1 MKKEFGT
8 ENNHSQ
14 NRKST
19 PIPSDGFI
27 APYTP
32 PGSMSAPD
40 RAELQQ
46 IAQLVE
52 MNRERLQVLE
62 QQVHRLEEVRLEQ
75 VRAIMSLEAIPDDGA
90 SDVMIPLGGG
100 VQIIADVSAEA
111 GAVVDIG
118 SGIQAERTRAE
129 ALEMLNSRNQE
140 LMQLMD
146 QMKTEFDETEKVVLD
161 LANQFND
168 GVAVLEGGSS
178 EEVTTPVE
186 QTETPPPSTKR
197 RRRKRGTDLTL
208 DD

>member
-1 MKKEFGT
+1 
-8 ENNHSQ
+8 
-14 NRKST
+14 
-19 PIPSDGFI
+19 
-27 APYTP
+27 
-32 PGSMSAPD
+32 MSAPD

-52 MNRERLQVLE
+52 MNRERLQALE

-75 VRAIMSLEAIPDDGA
+75 VRAIMSLEAIPEDGA
-90 SDVMIPLGGG
+90 TDVMIPLGGG

-118 SGIQAERTRAE
+118 SGIQAERTRVE

-146 QMKTEFDETEKVVLD
+146 QMKTEFDEKEKVVLD

-168 GVAVLEGGSS
+168 GVATLQEDAT
-178 EEVTTPVE
+178 EEAPPSPS
-186 QTETPPPSTKR
+186 QTETPSPKR

>member
-1 MKKEFGT
+1 MG
-8 ENNHSQ
+8 
-14 NRKST
+14 
-19 PIPSDGFI
+19 
-27 APYTP
+27 
-32 PGSMSAPD
+32 APD

-75 VRAIMSLEAIPDDGA
+75 VRAIMSLEAIPEDGA

-111 GAVVDIG
+111 GAEVDIG

-168 GVAVLEGGSS
+168 GVATLQEDAT
-178 EEVTTPVE
+178 EEAPPSPS
-186 QTETPPPSTKR
+186 QTETPSPKR

>member
-1 MKKEFGT
+1 MG
-8 ENNHSQ
+8 
-14 NRKST
+14 
-19 PIPSDGFI
+19 
-27 APYTP
+27 
-32 PGSMSAPD
+32 APD

-75 VRAIMSLEAIPDDGA
+75 VRAIMSLEAIPEEGA
-90 SDVMIPLGGG
+90 SDVMIPIGGG

-118 SGIQAERTRAE
+118 SGIQAERTRVE

-168 GVAVLEGGSS
+168 GVATLQEDAT
-178 EEVTTPVE
+178 EEAPPSPS
-186 QTETPPPSTKR
+186 QTETPSPKR

>member
-1 MKKEFGT
+1 
-8 ENNHSQ
+8 
-14 NRKST
+14 
-19 PIPSDGFI
+19 
-27 APYTP
+27 
-32 PGSMSAPD
+32 MSAPD

-52 MNRERLQVLE
+52 MNRERLQALE

-75 VRAIMSLEAIPDDGA
+75 VRAIMSLEAIPEDGA
-90 SDVMIPLGGG
+90 TDVMIPLGGG
-100 VQIIADVSAEA
+100 VQIVADVSAEA

-118 SGIQAERTRAE
+118 SGIQAERSRVE

-168 GVAVLEGGSS
+168 GVATLQEDAT
-178 EEVTTPVE
+178 EEAPPSPS
-186 QTETPPPSTKR
+186 QTETPSPKR

>member
-1 MKKEFGT
+1 
-8 ENNHSQ
+8 
-14 NRKST
+14 
-19 PIPSDGFI
+19 
-27 APYTP
+27 
-32 PGSMSAPD
+32 MSAPD

-75 VRAIMSLEAIPDDGA
+75 VRAIMSLEAIPEDGA

-186 QTETPPPSTKR
+186 QPETPPPSPKR

>member
-1 MKKEFGT
+1 
-8 ENNHSQ
+8 
-14 NRKST
+14 
-19 PIPSDGFI
+19 
-27 APYTP
+27 
-32 PGSMSAPD
+32 MSAPD

-52 MNRERLQVLE
+52 MNRERLQALE

-75 VRAIMSLEAIPDDGA
+75 VRAIMSLEAIPEDGA
-90 SDVMIPLGGG
+90 TDVMIPLGGG

-118 SGIQAERTRAE
+118 SGIQAERTRVE
-129 ALEMLNSRNQE
+129 ALELLNSRNQE

-168 GVAVLEGGSS
+168 GVATLQEDAT
-178 EEVTTPVE
+178 EEAPPSPS
-186 QTETPPPSTKR
+186 QTETPSPKR

>member
-1 MKKEFGT
+1 MG
-8 ENNHSQ
+8 
-14 NRKST
+14 
-19 PIPSDGFI
+19 
-27 APYTP
+27 
-32 PGSMSAPD
+32 APD

-75 VRAIMSLEAIPDDGA
+75 VRAIMSLEAIPEEGA
-90 SDVMIPLGGG
+90 SDVMIPIGGG

-186 QTETPPPSTKR
+186 QPETPPPSPKR

>member
-1 MKKEFGT
+1 MG
-8 ENNHSQ
+8 
-14 NRKST
+14 
-19 PIPSDGFI
+19 
-27 APYTP
+27 
-32 PGSMSAPD
+32 APD

-75 VRAIMSLEAIPDDGA
+75 VRAIMSLEAIPEEGA
-90 SDVMIPLGGG
+90 SDVMIPIGGG

-118 SGIQAERTRAE
+118 SGIQAERTRVE

-186 QTETPPPSTKR
+186 QPETPPPSPKR

>member
-1 MKKEFGT
+1 
-8 ENNHSQ
+8 
-14 NRKST
+14 
-19 PIPSDGFI
+19 
-27 APYTP
+27 
-32 PGSMSAPD
+32 MSAPD

-52 MNRERLQVLE
+52 MNRERLQALE

-75 VRAIMSLEAIPDDGA
+75 VRAIMSLEAIPEDGA
-90 SDVMIPLGGG
+90 TDVMIPLGGG

-118 SGIQAERTRAE
+118 SGMQAERTRVE

-168 GVAVLEGGSS
+168 GVATLQEDAT
-178 EEVTTPVE
+178 EEAPPSPS
-186 QTETPPPSTKR
+186 QTETPSPKR

>member
-1 MKKEFGT
+1 MG
-8 ENNHSQ
+8 
-14 NRKST
+14 
-19 PIPSDGFI
+19 
-27 APYTP
+27 
-32 PGSMSAPD
+32 APD

-75 VRAIMSLEAIPDDGA
+75 VRAIMSLEAIPEDGA

-186 QTETPPPSTKR
+186 QPETPPPSPKR

>member
-1 MKKEFGT
+1 
-8 ENNHSQ
+8 
-14 NRKST
+14 
-19 PIPSDGFI
+19 
-27 APYTP
+27 
-32 PGSMSAPD
+32 MSAPD

-52 MNRERLQVLE
+52 MNRERLQALE

-75 VRAIMSLEAIPDDGA
+75 VRAIMSLEAIPEDGV

-168 GVAVLEGGSS
+168 GVATLQEDAT
-178 EEVTTPVE
+178 EEAPLSPS
-186 QTETPPPSTKR
+186 QTETPSPKR

>member
-1 MKKEFGT
+1 MGV
-8 ENNHSQ
+8 
-14 NRKST
+14 
-19 PIPSDGFI
+19 
-27 APYTP
+27 
-32 PGSMSAPD
+32 PD

-52 MNRERLQVLE
+52 MNRERLQALE

-75 VRAIMSLEAIPDDGA
+75 VRAIMSLEAIPEDGA
-90 SDVMIPLGGG
+90 TDVMIPLGGG
-100 VQIIADVSAEA
+100 VQIIADVSAKA

-118 SGIQAERTRAE
+118 SGIQAERTRVE

-168 GVAVLEGGSS
+168 GVATLQEDAT
-178 EEVTTPVE
+178 EEEPPTPSPS
-186 QTETPPPSTKR
+186 QTEALPPKR

>member
-1 MKKEFGT
+1 
-8 ENNHSQ
+8 
-14 NRKST
+14 
-19 PIPSDGFI
+19 
-27 APYTP
+27 
-32 PGSMSAPD
+32 MSAPD

-118 SGIQAERTRAE
+118 SGIQAERSRAE

-140 LMQLMD
+140 LMQLME
-146 QMKTEFDETEKVVLD
+146 QIKIEFDETEKVVLD

-168 GVAVLEGGSS
+168 GITTLEGDTT
-178 EEVTTPVE
+178 EEAPPPPS
-186 QTETPPPSTKR
+186 QTETPSPKR

>member
-1 MKKEFGT
+1 MG
-8 ENNHSQ
+8 
-14 NRKST
+14 
-19 PIPSDGFI
+19 
-27 APYTP
+27 
-32 PGSMSAPD
+32 APD

-75 VRAIMSLEAIPDDGA
+75 VRAIMSLEAIPEDGA

-168 GVAVLEGGSS
+168 GVAVLEGGSL

-186 QTETPPPSTKR
+186 QPETPPPSPKR

>member
-1 MKKEFGT
+1 MG
-8 ENNHSQ
+8 
-14 NRKST
+14 
-19 PIPSDGFI
+19 
-27 APYTP
+27 
-32 PGSMSAPD
+32 APD

-75 VRAIMSLEAIPDDGA
+75 VRAIMSLEAIPEEGA
-90 SDVMIPLGGG
+90 SDVMIPIGGG

-168 GVAVLEGGSS
+168 GVATLQEDAT
-178 EEVTTPVE
+178 EEAPPSPS
-186 QTETPPPSTKR
+186 QTETPSPKR

>member
-1 MKKEFGT
+1 
-8 ENNHSQ
+8 
-14 NRKST
+14 
-19 PIPSDGFI
+19 
-27 APYTP
+27 
-32 PGSMSAPD
+32 MSVPD

-52 MNRERLQVLE
+52 MNRERLQALE

-75 VRAIMSLEAIPDDGA
+75 VRAIMSLEAIPEDGA
-90 SDVMIPLGGG
+90 TDVMIPLGGG

-118 SGIQAERTRAE
+118 SGIQAERTRVE

-168 GVAVLEGGSS
+168 GVATLQEDAT
-178 EEVTTPVE
+178 EEAPPSPS
-186 QTETPPPSTKR
+186 QTETPSPKR

>member
-1 MKKEFGT
+1 M
-8 ENNHSQ
+8 H
-14 NRKST
+14 
-19 PIPSDGFI
+19 
-27 APYTP
+27 P
-32 PGSMSAPD
+32 PDSMSAPD
-40 RAELQQ
+40 RTELQQ

-52 MNRERLQVLE
+52 VNRERLQALE

-75 VRAIMSLEAIPDDGA
+75 VRAIMSLEAIPEDGA
-90 SDVMIPLGGG
+90 TDVMIPLGGG

-118 SGIQAERTRAE
+118 SGIQAERTRVE

-168 GVAVLEGGSS
+168 GVAILQEDAI
-178 EEVTTPVE
+178 EEEPPS
-186 QTETPPPSTKR
+186 QTETPPPKR
-197 RRRKRGTDLTL
+197 SRRKRGTDLTL

>member
-1 MKKEFGT
+1 
-8 ENNHSQ
+8 
-14 NRKST
+14 
-19 PIPSDGFI
+19 
-27 APYTP
+27 
-32 PGSMSAPD
+32 MSAPD

-52 MNRERLQVLE
+52 MNRERLQALE

-75 VRAIMSLEAIPDDGA
+75 VRAIMSLEAIPEDGA
-90 SDVMIPLGGG
+90 TDVMIPLGGG

-118 SGIQAERTRAE
+118 SGIQAERTRVE

-146 QMKTEFDETEKVVLD
+146 QMKTEFDEKEKVVLD

-168 GVAVLEGGSS
+168 GAATLQEDAT
-178 EEVTTPVE
+178 EEAPPSPS
-186 QTETPPPSTKR
+186 QTETPSPKR

>member
-1 MKKEFGT
+1 
-8 ENNHSQ
+8 
-14 NRKST
+14 
-19 PIPSDGFI
+19 
-27 APYTP
+27 
-32 PGSMSAPD
+32 MSAPD

-75 VRAIMSLEAIPDDGA
+75 VRAIMSLEAIPEEGA
-90 SDVMIPLGGG
+90 SDVMIPIGGG

>member
-1 MKKEFGT
+1 
-8 ENNHSQ
+8 
-14 NRKST
+14 
-19 PIPSDGFI
+19 
-27 APYTP
+27 
-32 PGSMSAPD
+32 MSAPD

-75 VRAIMSLEAIPDDGA
+75 VRAIMSLEAIPEDGA

-118 SGIQAERTRAE
+118 SGIQAERTRVE

-186 QTETPPPSTKR
+186 QTETPPPSPKR

>member
-1 MKKEFGT
+1 MG
-8 ENNHSQ
+8 
-14 NRKST
+14 
-19 PIPSDGFI
+19 
-27 APYTP
+27 
-32 PGSMSAPD
+32 APD

-75 VRAIMSLEAIPDDGA
+75 VRAIMSLEAIPEDGV

-168 GVAVLEGGSS
+168 GVATLQEDAT
-178 EEVTTPVE
+178 EEAPPSPS
-186 QTETPPPSTKR
+186 QTETPSPKR

>member
-1 MKKEFGT
+1 
-8 ENNHSQ
+8 
-14 NRKST
+14 
-19 PIPSDGFI
+19 
-27 APYTP
+27 
-32 PGSMSAPD
+32 MSAPD

-75 VRAIMSLEAIPDDGA
+75 VRAIMSLEAIPEEGA
-90 SDVMIPLGGG
+90 SDVMIPIGGG

-186 QTETPPPSTKR
+186 QPETPPPSPKR

>member
-1 MKKEFGT
+1 MG
-8 ENNHSQ
+8 
-14 NRKST
+14 
-19 PIPSDGFI
+19 
-27 APYTP
+27 
-32 PGSMSAPD
+32 APD

-75 VRAIMSLEAIPDDGA
+75 VRAIMSLEAIPEDGA

-118 SGIQAERTRAE
+118 SGIQAERTRVE

>member
-1 MKKEFGT
+1 
-8 ENNHSQ
+8 
-14 NRKST
+14 
-19 PIPSDGFI
+19 
-27 APYTP
+27 
-32 PGSMSAPD
+32 MSAPD

-52 MNRERLQVLE
+52 MNRERLQALE

-75 VRAIMSLEAIPDDGA
+75 VRAIMSLEAIPEDGA
-90 SDVMIPLGGG
+90 TDVMIPLGGG

-118 SGIQAERTRAE
+118 SGMQAERTRVE
-129 ALEMLNSRNQE
+129 ALEMLNSRNLE

-168 GVAVLEGGSS
+168 GVATLQEDAT
-178 EEVTTPVE
+178 EEAPPSPS
-186 QTETPPPSTKR
+186 QTETPSPKR

>member
-1 MKKEFGT
+1 MG
-8 ENNHSQ
+8 
-14 NRKST
+14 
-19 PIPSDGFI
+19 
-27 APYTP
+27 
-32 PGSMSAPD
+32 APD

-75 VRAIMSLEAIPDDGA
+75 VRAIMSLEAIPADGA

-186 QTETPPPSTKR
+186 QPETPPPSPKR

>member
-1 MKKEFGT
+1 
-8 ENNHSQ
+8 
-14 NRKST
+14 
-19 PIPSDGFI
+19 
-27 APYTP
+27 
-32 PGSMSAPD
+32 MSAPD

-52 MNRERLQVLE
+52 MNRERLQALE

-75 VRAIMSLEAIPDDGA
+75 VRAIMSLEAIPEEGA
-90 SDVMIPLGGG
+90 SDVMIPIGGG

-168 GVAVLEGGSS
+168 GVATLQEDAT
-178 EEVTTPVE
+178 EEAPPSPS
-186 QTETPPPSTKR
+186 QTETPSPKR

>member
-1 MKKEFGT
+1 MG
-8 ENNHSQ
+8 
-14 NRKST
+14 
-19 PIPSDGFI
+19 
-27 APYTP
+27 
-32 PGSMSAPD
+32 APD

-75 VRAIMSLEAIPDDGA
+75 VRAIMSLEAIPEDGA

-118 SGIQAERTRAE
+118 SGIQAERTRVE

-186 QTETPPPSTKR
+186 QPETPPPSPKR

>member
-1 MKKEFGT
+1 MG
-8 ENNHSQ
+8 
-14 NRKST
+14 
-19 PIPSDGFI
+19 
-27 APYTP
+27 
-32 PGSMSAPD
+32 APD

-118 SGIQAERTRAE
+118 SGIQAERTRVE

-186 QTETPPPSTKR
+186 QPETPPPSPKR

>member
-1 MKKEFGT
+1 MG
-8 ENNHSQ
+8 
-14 NRKST
+14 
-19 PIPSDGFI
+19 
-27 APYTP
+27 
-32 PGSMSAPD
+32 APD

-75 VRAIMSLEAIPDDGA
+75 VRAIMSLEAIPEDGA

-100 VQIIADVSAEA
+100 VQIIAYVSAEA

-186 QTETPPPSTKR
+186 QTETPPPSPKR

>member
-1 MKKEFGT
+1 MG
-8 ENNHSQ
+8 
-14 NRKST
+14 
-19 PIPSDGFI
+19 
-27 APYTP
+27 
-32 PGSMSAPD
+32 APD

-52 MNRERLQVLE
+52 MNRERLQALE

-75 VRAIMSLEAIPDDGA
+75 VRAIMSLEAIPEDGA

-118 SGIQAERTRAE
+118 SGIQAERTRVE

-186 QTETPPPSTKR
+186 QPETPPPSPKR

>member
-1 MKKEFGT
+1 
-8 ENNHSQ
+8 
-14 NRKST
+14 
-19 PIPSDGFI
+19 
-27 APYTP
+27 
-32 PGSMSAPD
+32 MSAPD

-52 MNRERLQVLE
+52 MNRERLQALE

-75 VRAIMSLEAIPDDGA
+75 VRAIMSLEAIPEDGA
-90 SDVMIPLGGG
+90 TDVMIPLGGG

-118 SGIQAERTRAE
+118 SGIQAERTRVE

-168 GVAVLEGGSS
+168 GVATLQEDAT
-178 EEVTTPVE
+178 EEAPPSPS
-186 QTETPPPSTKR
+186 QTETPSPKR

>member
-1 MKKEFGT
+1 MG
-8 ENNHSQ
+8 
-14 NRKST
+14 
-19 PIPSDGFI
+19 
-27 APYTP
+27 
-32 PGSMSAPD
+32 APD

-75 VRAIMSLEAIPDDGA
+75 VRAIMSLEAIPEDGA

-168 GVAVLEGGSS
+168 GVATLQEDAT
-178 EEVTTPVE
+178 EEAPPSPS
-186 QTETPPPSTKR
+186 QTETPSPKR

>member
-1 MKKEFGT
+1 
-8 ENNHSQ
+8 
-14 NRKST
+14 
-19 PIPSDGFI
+19 
-27 APYTP
+27 
-32 PGSMSAPD
+32 MSAPD

-52 MNRERLQVLE
+52 MNRERLQALE

-75 VRAIMSLEAIPDDGA
+75 VRAIMSLEAIPEDGA
-90 SDVMIPLGGG
+90 TDVMIPLGGG

-118 SGIQAERTRAE
+118 SGIQAERTRVE

-168 GVAVLEGGSS
+168 GAATLQEDAT
-178 EEVTTPVE
+178 EEAPPSPS
-186 QTETPPPSTKR
+186 QTETPSPKR

>member
-1 MKKEFGT
+1 
-8 ENNHSQ
+8 
-14 NRKST
+14 
-19 PIPSDGFI
+19 
-27 APYTP
+27 
-32 PGSMSAPD
+32 MSAPD

-52 MNRERLQVLE
+52 MNRERLQALE

-75 VRAIMSLEAIPDDGA
+75 VRAIMSLEAIPEDGA

-118 SGIQAERTRAE
+118 SGIQAERTRVE

-168 GVAVLEGGSS
+168 GVATLQEDAT
-178 EEVTTPVE
+178 EEAPPSPS
-186 QTETPPPSTKR
+186 QTETPSPKR

>member
-1 MKKEFGT
+1 
-8 ENNHSQ
+8 
-14 NRKST
+14 
-19 PIPSDGFI
+19 
-27 APYTP
+27 
-32 PGSMSAPD
+32 MSAPD

-75 VRAIMSLEAIPDDGA
+75 VRAIMSLEAIPEDGA

>member
-1 MKKEFGT
+1 
-8 ENNHSQ
+8 
-14 NRKST
+14 
-19 PIPSDGFI
+19 
-27 APYTP
+27 
-32 PGSMSAPD
+32 MSAPD

-52 MNRERLQVLE
+52 MNRERLQALE

-75 VRAIMSLEAIPDDGA
+75 VRAIMSLEAIPEDGA
-90 SDVMIPLGGG
+90 TDVMIPLGGG
-100 VQIIADVSAEA
+100 VQIIADVSAES

-118 SGIQAERTRAE
+118 SGIQAERTRVE

-168 GVAVLEGGSS
+168 GVATLQEDAT
-178 EEVTTPVE
+178 EEAPPSPS
-186 QTETPPPSTKR
+186 QTETPSLKR